1 MELLLQLL
9 VVMAVTLVAGWLC
22 AVLMDKIKDNLTKPD
37 E

>member
-9 VVMAVTLVAGWLC
+9 GVTAITLVAGWFC
-22 AVLMDKIKDNLTKPD
+22 AVLMDRIKDNLTKPD